1 MKEVSLNP
9 ANKNF
14 QDKFEEYLLA
24 EINDIDGLLET
35 FDRLVGTIGYEL
47 IVAKTGEYYFG
58 LKLEQK

>member
-9 ANKNF
+9 ASKDF

-24 EINDIDGLLET
+24 EVNDTDDLLET

-47 IVAKTGEYYFG
+47 VVARTGEYYFG
-58 LKLEQK
+58 LKLDKK